1 MSGNLYLNGSDYLM
15 LGFDHELRRQGFA
28 GNSCQIT
35 LELAAAISPDAL
47 RQRLAVLVN
56 RHPVLRARLGGIIF
70 PKWKTARSA
79 AAYPQVRVHRHE
91 PGLDQKLFNEPLAY
105 QRGELLRFDLIERD
119 AGRMTLV
126 FTWAHALMDAAGA
139 EQFFAVLG
147 HEELP
152 LPALD
157 FPQQQRRA
165 RLRLRE
171 RFRFAWKYL
180 HQIDRFGKIAPR
192 SPGIRNPAA
201 PAQLRYHVEKFSNEE
216 TARIRAHGQC
226 LGGVLGGAQFHAAAA
241 MVELHQLHQRL
252 GSATPSYVLP
262 VAVGLRPKGT
272 SEPLF
277 SNQLT
282 MLMLQFLPGQLDS
295 VADAVNSLKTQTA
308 QALRAGLL
316 ESGIVLGE
324 MFRFLPLPV
333 YMAILKQGLRG
344 EICSLFYGD
353 TADVS
358 PHLTSFLGAT
368 VEDLAHAA
376 PVTPAPGIG
385 VIFYSFRGEL
395 RITVLHSLKVLNETE
410 GAEFSAR
417 LRERLLNP

>member
-1 MSGNLYLNGSDYLM
+1 MNGNWHLNGSDYLM
-15 LGFDHELRRQGFA
+15 LGFDHELRRQGFV

-35 LELAAAISPDAL
+35 LELDAAISPAAL
-47 RQRLAVLVN
+47 RQRLAGLAN
-56 RHPVLRARLGGIIF
+56 RHPVLRARPGGFFF

-91 PGLDQKLFNEPLAY
+91 PGLDQKLFNEPLASR
-105 QRGELLRFDLIERD
+105 RGELLRFDLVERD
-119 AGRMTLV
+119 DGRMTLG

-139 EQFFAVLG
+139 EQFLAVLG

-152 LPALD
+152 LPVLD
-157 FPQQQRRA
+157 FPPPQRA

-171 RFRFAWKYL
+171 RFRLAWKYL
-180 HQIDRFGKIAPR
+180 HQIDRFGKVAPR

-201 PAQLRYHVEKFSNEE
+201 PAQLRYHVEKFSGEE
-216 TARIRAHGQC
+216 TARSRAHGQRF
-226 LGGVLGGAQFHAAAA
+226 GGVLGDAQFHAAAA

-252 GSATPSYVLP
+252 GTATPSYVLP

-272 SEPLF
+272 SEPVF
-277 SNQLT
+277 SNQIS
-282 MLMLQFLPGQLDS
+282 MLMLQFFPDQLDA
-295 VADAVNSLKTQTA
+295 VATAIASLKKQA
-308 QALRAGLL
+308 AEALRTGLL
-316 ESGIVLGE
+316 DSGVELGKIS
-324 MFRFLPLPV
+324 RLLPLPI

-353 TADVS
+353 TAATN
-358 PHLTSFLGAT
+358 PHLTSFLGVT
-368 VEDLAHAA
+368 VEDFTHAA

-395 RITVLHSLKVLNETE
+395 RITVLHSLKVLTETE
-410 GAEFSAR
+410 ASEFSAC
-417 LRERLLNP
+417 LRARLLNP

>member
-1 MSGNLYLNGSDYLM
+1 MSGNLHLNGSDYLM

-35 LELAAAISPDAL
+35 LELGAAVSPAAL
-47 RQRLAVLVN
+47 RQRLTVLTN
-56 RHPVLRARLGGIIF
+56 RHPVLRARPGGIIF
-70 PKWKTARSA
+70 PKWKIANGNT
-79 AAYPQVRVHRHE
+79 AYPQVRAHRHQ
-91 PGLDQKLFNEPLAY
+91 PGLGQKLFNEPLAVR
-105 QRGELLRFDLIERD
+105 RGELLRFDLIERD
-119 AGRMTLV
+119 DGRMTLV

-139 EQFFAVLG
+139 EYFLAILG

-157 FPQQQRRA
+157 FPPPRRT

-171 RFRFAWKYL
+171 RFRLAWKYL

-192 SPGIRNPAA
+192 SPGIRNPGA
-201 PAQLRYHVEKFSNEE
+201 PAQLRYHVEKFTAEE
-216 TARIRAHGQC
+216 TARIRAHGHR
-226 LGGVLGGAQFHAAAA
+226 LGGVLGDAQFHAAAA

-252 GSATPSYVLP
+252 GAPTPSYVLP

-272 SEPLF
+272 SGPVF
-277 SNQLT
+277 SNQIS
-282 MLMLQFLPGQLDS
+282 MLMLQFFPDQLES
-295 VADAVNSLKTQTA
+295 VATAITSLKKQTA
-308 QALRAGLL
+308 EALRAGLL
-316 ESGIVLGE
+316 DSGVELGKISSL
-324 MFRFLPLPV
+324 LPLPI

-353 TADVS
+353 TAAVN
-358 PHLTSFLGAT
+358 PHLNSFLGVT
-368 VEDLAHAA
+368 VEDFAHAA

-410 GAEFSAR
+410 AAEFSTR
-417 LRERLLNP
+417 LRARLLNP